1 LAICALAND
10 LGKSVAV
17 IRLLLGF
24 PLGSMAR
31 FQSVMAYPINQNDR
45 NGHSKHASKLLLITV
60 HLLGDRPEQ
69 EQSKGSA

>member
-1 LAICALAND
+1 
-10 LGKSVAV
+10 
-17 IRLLLGF
+17 
-24 PLGSMAR
+24 MAR